1 MIAEWRRQIDQID
14 DELLRLLNAR
24 LELALQIGRAKRA
37 QRIPLYDRDRETQII
52 QRLCAVN
59 RGPLDTLAVQR
70 IFSQIL
76 AESRRLQESLS

>member
-24 LELALQIGRAKRA
+24 LEVALQIGQAKRA

-52 QRLCAVN
+52 QRLCAAN